1 MTKIKHIES
10 MRISYTGAT
19 EKGLNG
25 KIKKMELVNYFFT
38 YNDCGRYSIL
48 ARRIKALN
56 DISTDR

>member
-25 KIKKMELVNYFFT
+25 KIKKWNL
-38 YNDCGRYSIL
+38 SITFSL
-48 ARRIKALN
+48 IMTVVVILYWLGE
-56 DISTDR
+56 